1 MVFLSTP
8 EGKRWIY
15 SFGFVDV
22 YWLFSCL
29 QQSEQRKEVSL
40 TLLLPAQI
48 TLSQVGA
55 KWKLNRFFFLKK
67 NNISP
72 IHITALLKRSRNW
85 VVSLRE
91 KCCGVPRQ
99 TKMRNESKNEHFSI
113 LTFCDYMGYP
123 GFHSLSNE
131 ALMIIVP
138 RDDDLFSFSTVRRE
152 IPATSTLH

>member
-1 MVFLSTP
+1 MLRFRERENCEIKERKRGTLDCSFVSDIQNKPTRGGEEVVFLSTP

-55 KWKLNRFFFLKK
+55 KWKLNRFFFFFFK
-67 NNISP
+67 
-72 IHITALLKRSRNW
+72 
-85 VVSLRE
+85 
-91 KCCGVPRQ
+91 
-99 TKMRNESKNEHFSI
+99 
-113 LTFCDYMGYP
+113 
-123 GFHSLSNE
+123 
-131 ALMIIVP
+131 
-138 RDDDLFSFSTVRRE
+138 
-152 IPATSTLH
+152 